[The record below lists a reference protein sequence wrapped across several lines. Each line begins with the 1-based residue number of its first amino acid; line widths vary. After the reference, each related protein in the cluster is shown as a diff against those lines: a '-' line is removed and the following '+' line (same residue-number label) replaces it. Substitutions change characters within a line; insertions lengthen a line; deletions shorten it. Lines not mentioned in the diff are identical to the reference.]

1 MVHVAVVGNGK
12 VGGEVAFSLVFER
25 YVTELSLV
33 DIAPGV
39 AEMTKEEFSHAV
51 ASHALPVKINAYDN
65 STLLKDADLIVIAA
79 GFSRTPDMS
88 RRALADRN
96 AQVVKDVVDKTLHN
110 NPDAWYF
117 VITNPVDAMAT
128 LANKVAQGKRTI
140 IGTGTNLET
149 VRFKTILSRE
159 LNVPLSMLE
168 AYTGGEHGEEAVL
181 LWSTVKINGMPLEE
195 YLNKTGKTIN
205 KNMCENYVKQI
216 SSQIIQALGGTK
228 FGPAGSFIEILRGIL
243 LNTGKVVS
251 YGRIRKFDTVPEP
264 VYITVPAIASRS
276 LGPDI
281 WDFLTEKEHKAIE
294 GAACAIYNAYC
305 EAKKATKLTF

>member
-1 MVHVAVVGNGK
+1 
-12 VGGEVAFSLVFER
+12 
-25 YVTELSLV
+25 
-33 DIAPGV
+33 
-39 AEMTKEEFSHAV
+39 
-51 ASHALPVKINAYDN
+51 
-65 STLLKDADLIVIAA
+65 
-79 GFSRTPDMS
+79 MS

-96 AQVVKDVVDKTLHN
+96 AQVVKDVIEKTLDN
-110 NPDAWYF
+110 NPNAWYF
-117 VITNPVDAMAT
+117 VITNPADAMAT

-168 AYTGGEHGEEAVL
+168 AYTGGEHGEDAVL

-195 YLNKTGKTIN
+195 YLGKTGKTIN
-205 KNMCENYVKQI
+205 KNKCENYVKEV
-216 SSQIIQALGGTK
+216 SSQVIKSLGGTR
-228 FGPAGSFIEILRGIL
+228 FGPAGSFIEVLRGIL
-243 LNTGKVVS
+243 LNTGKVMS

-294 GAACAIYNAYC
+294 SAADAVYKAYG
-305 EAKKATKLTF
+305 EAKKAAGLIL

>member
-1 MVHVAVVGNGK
+1 MVHIAVVGNGK

-140 IGTGTNLET
+140 IRTEQTL
-149 VRFKTILSRE
+149 RQFDSR
-159 LNVPLSMLE
+159 P
-168 AYTGGEHGEEAVL
+168 
-181 LWSTVKINGMPLEE
+181 
-195 YLNKTGKTIN
+195 
-205 KNMCENYVKQI
+205 
-216 SSQIIQALGGTK
+216 
-228 FGPAGSFIEILRGIL
+228 F
-243 LNTGKVVS
+243 
-251 YGRIRKFDTVPEP
+251 
-264 VYITVPAIASRS
+264 
-276 LGPDI
+276 
-281 WDFLTEKEHKAIE
+281 
-294 GAACAIYNAYC
+294 
-305 EAKKATKLTF
+305 